1 MKYLKGTLFL
11 FVVTLCLSMAG
22 VSARQY
28 TQLINIKIPIWEGE
42 FVSKQ
47 VDKGDDWSMTQK
59 VKKQQFLMI
68 YQEMA
73 ELLRVKF
80 KECFMA

>member
-47 VDKGDDWSMTQK
+47 VDKGDDWSMT
-59 VKKQQFLMI
+59 
-68 YQEMA
+68 
-73 ELLRVKF
+73 
-80 KECFMA
+80 